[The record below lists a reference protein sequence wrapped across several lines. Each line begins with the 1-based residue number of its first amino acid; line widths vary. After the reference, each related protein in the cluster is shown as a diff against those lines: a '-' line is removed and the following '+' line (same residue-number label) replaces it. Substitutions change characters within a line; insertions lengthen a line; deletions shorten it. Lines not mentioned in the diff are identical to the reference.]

1 MSISNYTTLGASRDI
16 GEYGEKRKLVYGVG
30 DLSVST
36 EDSSPYANGQM
47 VTLEVGSEA
56 TRFLVHDKILSRSD
70 VLAAK
75 YRPWTFTGKTVR
87 LPELDQT
94 TAHTLINY
102 LYTCRYQIL
111 STLASS
117 DTVIPEGYR
126 LSACVY
132 CAAVRYDLPG
142 LAELARNKIKS
153 FNISIFDTLSVARD
167 YTFPLLPEWD
177 AWYPAYV
184 EDALNKAMAEDPE
197 PFRTPDFITMVEGN
211 GKLLRLVW
219 ETILNNY
226 ARISAPPVTVEDRA
240 TTPTPVLVS
249 ELAPSTTRNTEESG
263 YETGNCST
271 TPMEEP
277 ELVEKPA
284 QVEYPVRV
292 EEPVRVE
299 RPVAVEEPVPVPI
312 PMSGIVDTA
321 VVNANIVTE
330 PTEEVPLQM
339 DEIEP
344 TAECPPTP
352 EPFTDELGFGS
363 NRTYQK
369 MGKRPEQV
377 GAGGV
382 SPKTLEASGHVRSD
396 SAMQVEQKPIKP
408 VVEANVG
415 AGASVADHTPRQVPI
430 EGHEVFPISK
440 KIKKAKKS
448 KKLPKSPIEAE
459 SGI

>member
-292 EEPVRVE
+292 EEP
-299 RPVAVEEPVPVPI
+299 
-312 PMSGIVDTA
+312 
-321 VVNANIVTE
+321 
-330 PTEEVPLQM
+330 M